1 LGAEVE
7 FTVPAPA
14 GGEARTGRLVVYG
27 NAEFANNFFIEYLGN
42 KDLFV
47 NTVAWLARDPDV
59 IGHRRS
65 LQEPGRNQFFMT
77 SEQGDHIFWVAAVAQ
92 PLLFALVGVVFVAR
106 RRWGR

>member
-1 LGAEVE
+1 
-7 FTVPAPA
+7 
-14 GGEARTGRLVVYG
+14 
-27 NAEFANNFFIEYLGN
+27 FANNFFIEYLGN
-42 KDLFV
+42 KDLLV

-106 RRWGR
+106 RRLGRGSSMRWRPGAVLFVLLAILPGA